1 MIELSPVKCD
11 FIIIYT
17 SIDGGLSRGTNRENL
32 HSKKK
37 KIFDS
42 PSGNN
47 SDNDYTS

>member
-11 FIIIYT
+11 FIILYT
-17 SIDGGLSRGTNRENL
+17 SIDGGLLRGTNGETL

-37 KIFDS
+37 KKIDS

>member
-1 MIELSPVKCD
+1 MIESSPVKCD

-17 SIDGGLSRGTNRENL
+17 SIDGGLLRGTNGETL

-37 KIFDS
+37 KIDS